1 MEKQEIMIKHLEM
14 IQGIISRMAA
24 NSFLLKGWSVTL
36 VSAMFA
42 LSQSQ
47 KDIQIFILMALIPTV
62 IFWILDAFYLR
73 QERLFRFLYDDVRKL
88 ETITDFSMD
97 TSKHQDKPSI
107 KYHNV
112 LFSNTLL
119 QFYGSMIITIGLVW
133 LYFFMSIAEKTSK

>member
-1 MEKQEIMIKHLEM
+1 MEKQDLMIKHLEM
-14 IQGIISRMAA
+14 IQGVINRMAS
-24 NSFLLKGWSVTL
+24 NSFLLKGWAVTL

-97 TSKHQDKPSI
+97 TSKHQDKPSV
-107 KYHNV
+107 KYHKV
-112 LFSNTLL
+112 LISTTLL
-119 QFYGSMIITIGLVW
+119 QFYGSMILMIGLVW
-133 LYFFMSIAEKTSK
+133 LYFFMSMVEKIAK

>member
-1 MEKQEIMIKHLEM
+1 MEKQELMIKHLEM
-14 IQGIISRMAA
+14 IQGVINRMAS
-24 NSFLLKGWSVTL
+24 NSFLLKGWAVTL

-47 KDIQIFILMALIPTV
+47 KDIKIFVLMALIPTI

-97 TSKHQDKPSI
+97 TSKHQDKPNV
-107 KYHNV
+107 KYHKV
-112 LFSNTLL
+112 LISTTLF
-119 QFYGSMIITIGLVW
+119 QFYGPMILMIGLVW
-133 LYFFMSIAEKTSK
+133 LYFFMSVAEKIAK